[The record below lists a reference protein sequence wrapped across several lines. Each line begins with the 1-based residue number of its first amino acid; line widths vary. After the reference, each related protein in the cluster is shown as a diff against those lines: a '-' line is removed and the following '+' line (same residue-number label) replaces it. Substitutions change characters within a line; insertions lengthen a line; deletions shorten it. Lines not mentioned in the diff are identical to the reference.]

1 MDASLDWNFIAVLII
16 LTLGLFGLYIYGYK
30 VEVQRCKRVDREQC
44 IQDIINRL
52 DWLERQ
58 RVLDLK
64 ERKATESK
72 EVK

>member
-1 MDASLDWNFIAVLII
+1 MDMPLDWNFIAVLII

-30 VEVQRCKRVDREQC
+30 VEVQRCKRDCREQC

-58 RVLDLK
+58 RILDLK

-72 EVK
+72 EGR

>member
-30 VEVQRCKRVDREQC
+30 VEVQRCKRTDREQC

-58 RVLDLK
+58 RVIDMR
-64 ERKATESK
+64 ERRER
-72 EVK
+72 EEQ